1 MILLLK
7 NLIRISIF
15 VFLIFLNTSFHGTLV
30 SLCAPVKLVIPIQAW
45 RKLWGRISYWIAG
58 GFIITNN
65 FLLKTFFQIDWDIE
79 GLDNLSPDGTYLVIS
94 NHLSL
99 LDIPVAQGMFYRQ
112 IPFLRF
118 FIKQELVW
126 VPFLGQALWALEY
139 PTMKRYSKETLIKKP
154 ELRGKDLETAQ
165 RSCEK
170 LLGRPVTILN
180 YPEGTRF
187 THAKKA
193 KTKSSFNHLLKPRA
207 GGIHTVLSSLGDQL
221 TAILNVTLVYPGHS
235 SPNLADLMQGRVPR
249 IVVRIEAL
257 KLGKG
262 VVPSLEEIRGKGG
275 SLAVRKC
282 LFELWKEK
290 DSLIS
295 KIQNESQMKLKTIQ
309 PTSEPSSTDS
319 LGVNNTTPL
328 SSE

>member
-1 MILLLK
+1 MV
-7 NLIRISIF
+7 NLIRIP
-15 VFLIFLNTSFHGTLV
+15 VFILLIFINTAFHGSLV
-30 SLCAPVKLVIPIQAW
+30 SLCAPIKFVIPVDAW
-45 RKLWGRISYWIAG
+45 RHLWGRISYWIAG

-65 FLLKTFFQIDWDIE
+65 FLLKSFFHIEWDIE
-79 GLDNLSPDGTYLVIS
+79 GLEDLSLDGTYLVIS

-99 LDIPVAQGMFYRQ
+99 LDIPVAQGMFFRQ

-118 FIKQELVW
+118 FIKQELVF

-139 PTMKRYSKETLIKKP
+139 PTMKRYSKETLNKFP
-154 ELRGKDLETAQ
+154 ELRGKDLETAKQ
-165 RSCEK
+165 SCEK
-170 LLGRPVTILN
+170 LRGHPVTILN

-187 THAKKA
+187 THAKHA
-193 KTKSSFNHLLKPRA
+193 KTKSSFKHLLNPRA
-207 GGIHTVLSSLGDQL
+207 GGIHTVLSSLGDEL

-235 SPNLADLMQGRVPR
+235 SPNLTDLMQGRVPR

-257 KLGKG
+257 KLGEG
-262 VVPSLEEIRGKGG
+262 PVPSVDTIRAKGG

-282 LFELWKEK
+282 LIELWKAK
-290 DSLIS
+290 DILIS
-295 KIQNESQMKLKTIQ
+295 KIQNDSAVTMEPTQ

-319 LGVNNTTPL
+319 VGVSNTTPL